1 MKKIVIASL
10 LIAFILF
17 FVSIGLVIVAAL
29 NMKLALMYA
38 GIVILIISL
47 VIYLVLII
55 IGASYWY
62 KNKMKEE

>member
-55 IGASYWY
+55 ICASYWY